1 MSRETPERDEIAQN
15 QCLIAR
21 DSLCPANIYQAF
33 S

>member
-1 MSRETPERDEIAQN
+1 MSRETQRDEIAQN